1 MNKSGSRV
9 ERELVKMLW
18 NADCA
23 AMRAPAS
30 GGATKKPLP
39 DIIAGNGRVYLAIE
53 VKTTSADHIYINSR
67 KIIGLKEFSEIF
79 GAEPYLAV
87 KFKPPNAKHSGI
99 RNQRF
104 QKHSGQQKQS
114 FCKNEKW
121 RFVHVNDLIKT
132 RGENYK
138 VDMNLAFCKGLEFDE
153 LIKKDKQVK
162 F

>member
-18 NADCA
+18 DADCA

-53 VKTTSADHIYINSR
+53 VKTTSANHIYINSR

-79 GAEPYLAV
+79 GAEPYLGV
-87 KFKPPNAKHSGI
+87 KFKNK
-99 RNQRF
+99 
-104 QKHSGQQKQS
+104 
-114 FCKNEKW
+114 KW
-121 RFVHVNDLIKT
+121 RFVHVNDLIET

-138 VDMNLAFCKGLEFDE
+138 VDVDLAYSAGLEFDE

-162 F
+162 FS